1 MGFLNLALGAVAGMA
16 QIAGERNQRAF
27 QLNQRGVSMANRGN
41 LSGALNCFYE
51 AERMM
56 PPNEELRR
64 TIQANIRQCEREL
77 RY

>member
-1 MGFLNLALGAVAGMA
+1 MGFLNTALGAVAGMA

-27 QLNQRGVSMANRGN
+27 ELNQRGVMFAERGD
-41 LSGALNCFYE
+41 LARALDYFYE

-56 PPNEELRR
+56 PLNEELRNV
-64 TIQANIRQCEREL
+64 IQTNIRRTENAL